1 MRLCLLQGSNC
12 LLPSDCWEVVEK
24 FLKGVPALK
33 VIDKRLKGNS
43 RANENR
49 GTPQDIGIRVND
61 G

>member
-1 MRLCLLQGSNC
+1 M
-12 LLPSDCWEVVEK
+12 LPSDRWEVVEK

-33 VIDKRLKGNS
+33 VIDKRLKGDS

-49 GTPQDIGIRVND
+49 SSPQDVGIRVND

>member
-1 MRLCLLQGSNC
+1 MRLRLLQGGNC
-12 LLPSDCWEVVEK
+12 LLPSYRREVVKK
-24 FLKGVPALK
+24 FLKGVPTLK
-33 VIDKRLKGNS
+33 VIDKRLKWNS

>member
-1 MRLCLLQGSNC
+1 M
-12 LLPSDCWEVVEK
+12 LPSDRWEVVEK
-24 FLKGVPALK
+24 FLKGVSALK
-33 VIDKRLKGNS
+33 VIDKRLKGDS

>member
-12 LLPSDCWEVVEK
+12 LLPSDRWEVVEK

-33 VIDKRLKGNS
+33 VIDKRLKRDS